1 MYYLETTE
9 DFQVLLSAPSKDGPF
24 DCANK
29 SLWLVSSSSAFSF
42 SLATSRL
49 AFAALSFS
57 AVSASCS
64 LPQKHI
70 YCIIIY

>member
-1 MYYLETTE
+1 MCYLETTE
-9 DFQVLLSAPSKDGPF
+9 DFQVLLPAPSKDGPF

-64 LPQKHI
+64 MPQNI